1 MTKEAMLKLIEK
13 HNDMVKFIGT
23 LDVKIPMEALIRL
36 MPLACKMSSLG
47 LALTHEAREMGIDA
61 KCCMQSGKI
70 SIYSEETETPGAA
83 TPRDSM

>member
-1 MTKEAMLKLIEK
+1 MTKEAMLNLIQK
-13 HNDMVKFIGT
+13 HNDTVDFIGT
-23 LDVKIPMEALIRL
+23 LDFEVPAEVVLRL

-47 LALTHEAREMGIDA
+47 LALTHEARKMGIDT

-70 SIYSEETETPGAA
+70 SIYSENAETPGAA